1 MANEELLKTFIDQ
14 WKSPAK
20 TNMYKLVFKNAGS
33 LEGAATTE
41 LSRLLGVRA
50 KGAQL
55 PTSDIGVLEI
65 PYKGR
70 KVKMPAERQFAE
82 WTVTIM
88 ETAQM
93 EVRKAMER
101 WMSQMDA
108 EDRIVRDT
116 NAICDIEVHLLQGD
130 NATDAI
136 VYTLY
141 GAFPSSLASVDLS
154 FDEQTAPLEYS
165 VTFQYG
171 YHTVSK

>member
-20 TNMYKLVFKNAGS
+20 TNMYKLVFQPAGTFQ
-33 LEGAATTE
+33 GAAS
-41 LSRLLGVRA
+41 LSTLLGVRA

-88 ETAQM
+88 ETARM
-93 EVRKAMER
+93 EVRKALET

-108 EDRIVRDT
+108 EDRIARDT
-116 NAICDIEVHLLQGD
+116 NAICNIEVHLLQGD

-136 VYTLY
+136 VYTLF